1 MNYYQKYLKY
11 KSKYFKK
18 LKIINEQHGALSRQ
32 SSVVS
37 SVSSN
42 ESDDEGS
49 IASRLTTGNETLA
62 SDDTRYAS
70 QYFEFGDDVSEDSL
84 KQQNQNDLAAIFYA
98 RSSDGKGIEKAKK
111 LIIEGKSSVNGRYW
125 EFPFIFHA
133 LVDKDKEDEDMLRF
147 LIKHRVTINDQYWY
161 DHCLVV
167 NDYISQ
173 YKNNVSLELIKLF
186 LDNGFNIRVVSG
198 SLDYENLDNFR
209 AGNFSDFV
217 NFYITDITKKS
228 IINRYIED
236 WNRQF
241 YNTEIK
247 KKLWHFVSKCQENFF
262 RLDDPINSLE
272 FSNIVKL
279 LSDEF
284 NYSNEDRFN
293 GFLLFYLLLG
303 SSLDFENKYL
313 IKILDE
319 NPWMVRYQ
327 RKSDKINLI
336 MFLASEDKVFNKEL
350 FDYLIMRIKEPVNV
364 ERLPKITIASLF
376 NEDN

>member
-1 MNYYQKYLKY
+1 MYY
-11 KSKYFKK
+11 
-18 LKIINEQHGALSRQ
+18 
-32 SSVVS
+32 
-37 SVSSN
+37 
-42 ESDDEGS
+42 D
-49 IASRLTTGNETLA
+49 
-62 SDDTRYAS
+62 
-70 QYFEFGDDVSEDSL
+70 
-84 KQQNQNDLAAIFYA
+84 
-98 RSSDGKGIEKAKK
+98 
-111 LIIEGKSSVNGRYW
+111 
-125 EFPFIFHA
+125 
-133 LVDKDKEDEDMLRF
+133 
-147 LIKHRVTINDQYWY
+147 
-161 DHCLVV
+161 
-167 NDYISQ
+167 
-173 YKNNVSLELIKLF
+173 
-186 LDNGFNIRVVSG
+186 
-198 SLDYENLDNFR
+198 NLDNFR
-209 AGNFSDFV
+209 AGNFSDYV

-247 KKLWHFVSKCQENFF
+247 KKLWNFVSECKENFF
-262 RLDDPINSLE
+262 RLVDPINSIE

>member
-1 MNYYQKYLKY
+1 MDYYQKYLKY

-70 QYFEFGDDVSEDSL
+70 QYFEYGDDVSEDSL

-111 LIIEGKSSVNGRYW
+111 LIIEGKSSVNGRYR
-125 EFPFIFHA
+125 EFPFTFNA
-133 LVDKDKEDEDMLRF
+133 LVEKEDEDMVRF
-147 LIKHRVTINDQYWY
+147 LIKHRVTINKQYWY

-167 NDYISQ
+167 NDYISI

-186 LDNGFNIRVVSG
+186 LDNGFNIREVSG
-198 SLDYENLDNFR
+198 SLDYDNLDYFSG
-209 AGNFSDFV
+209 GNFSNFV

-241 YNTEIK
+241 YNTKIK
-247 KKLWHFVSKCQENFF
+247 KKLWDFVSECQKNFF
-262 RLDDPINSLE
+262 RLGDPINSLE

-303 SSLDFENKYL
+303 SSLDFENRYL

-364 ERLPKITIASLF
+364 ERLPRITIASLF
-376 NEDN
+376 NEEN